1 MKRLKIGII
10 GCGFMGSELA
20 KFSKKEL
27 SHIMTLTA
35 LYDIRREKA
44 ETLASFLKS
53 ESAVTKSNDE
63 VFEKSDLVI
72 ECASP
77 VIAKPLLEK
86 AIKAS
91 KSILIMSVGGLIKSG
106 YLLNKA
112 REKGV
117 KVYLPSGAILGIDGL
132 KAAKLSVI
140 RSVTLTTRKP
150 PRGLEGAPYLKE
162 KGINVSAIK
171 KETIIFEGN
180 ASEAVKAFPKNV
192 NVASLLSIA
201 GLGAKKTKV
210 RIVTSPKYR
219 RNTHEIEI
227 KGEFGRISIVAENV
241 PSGNPKTSK
250 LAALSA
256 MSTLWGIADSVKIGT

>member
-1 MKRLKIGII
+1 MKLLKIGII
-10 GCGFMGSELA
+10 GCGFMGTELA

-27 SHIMTLTA
+27 SHITELTA

-53 ESAVTKSNDE
+53 EFTVVKSDDAVFK
-63 VFEKSDLVI
+63 KSDLII

-77 VIAKPLLEK
+77 AAAKPLLEK
-86 AIKAS
+86 AIKLS
-91 KSILIMSVGGLIKSG
+91 KSILIMSVGGLINSIN
-106 YLLNKA
+106 LLKKA
-112 REKGV
+112 RVKGI

-140 RSVTLTTRKP
+140 RKVTLTTRKP

-162 KGINVSAIK
+162 NSINVNAIR

-180 ASEAVKAFPKNV
+180 ASQAIKAFPKNV
-192 NVASLLSIA
+192 NVSSLLSIA

-210 RIVTSPKYR
+210 RIVTSPKYKK
-219 RNTHEIEI
+219 NTHEIEI
-227 KGEFGRISIVAENV
+227 EGEFGRMNIVAENV
-241 PSGNPKTSK
+241 PSENPKTSK

-256 MSTLWGIADSVKIGT
+256 MATLWGIADSVKIGT